1 MTTFIRVLV
10 VFRDM
15 NLKSILLVFALLL
28 VLSTASAY
36 GTSHTKILGLRELD
50 NKTIGIAADLT
61 VEVREGQGRVL
72 VETKPLTQIDTQAS
86 ARLATEVACSIL
98 ERDCSKLDFIYV
110 IKSDFGIIG
119 GPSAG
124 SAMTA
129 AAMAALQGTE
139 LYQNVFVTGT
149 ITPSGNLG
157 HVGGMLEKA
166 EAAYGA
172 GADIFIIPT
181 HQELVYVDNSDEPI
195 NLTTLAEKNWGLKV
209 IPADDIIDAYKHLT
223 GYQITVRIVTS
234 SDIASQKYDDI
245 MKKLSDELIHEAE
258 KNYNK
263 ADGDLIASALEL
275 GNEDEIKQLLQQAD
289 EQLDLSKDSYANN
302 NFYSA
307 SSFSVRS
314 LLHSNLAKHKTGY
327 FADTTGTY
335 LESKLSEINFSISVF
350 ETLFIKNKI
359 VDHYGDIEIYA
370 VVLDRL
376 REAELMMDEAYE
388 AFYEE
393 DFERAIYLM
402 SYAEVRKNTAYNWVS
417 LISEFKG
424 NLYLQFDS
432 VNLKEKSL
440 ERIEQSKTSIMYAE
454 TVVDNRILAGAKE
467 HLESAID
474 AYNDGKFVFAL
485 FEASKARAESN
496 LAMEIRSVT
505 DETLDYKLSSL
516 ENEARVSIKKAQEK
530 GLLPILALS

>member
-1 MTTFIRVLV
+1 MKLIDITRPIYTGMWNYSEPMGSLLGQFKLT
-10 VFRDM
+10 
-15 NLKSILLVFALLL
+15 NLKFEFGGEKYSI
-28 VLSTASAY
+28 
-36 GTSHTKILGLRELD
+36 ELFD
-50 NKTIGIAADLT
+50 G
-61 VEVREGQGRVL
+61 
-72 VETKPLTQIDTQAS
+72 
-86 ARLATEVACSIL
+86 
-98 ERDCSKLDFIYV
+98 F
-110 IKSDFGIIG
+110 
-119 GPSAG
+119 
-124 SAMTA
+124 
-129 AAMAALQGTE
+129 
-139 LYQNVFVTGT
+139 
-149 ITPSGNLG
+149 
-157 HVGGMLEKA
+157 KA
-166 EAAYGA
+166 
-172 GADIFIIPT
+172 
-181 HQELVYVDNSDEPI
+181 Q
-195 NLTTLAEKNWGLKV
+195 
-209 IPADDIIDAYKHLT
+209 
-223 GYQITVRIVTS
+223 
-234 SDIASQKYDDI
+234 
-245 MKKLSDELIHEAE
+245 
-258 KNYNK
+258 
-263 ADGDLIASALEL
+263 
-275 GNEDEIKQLLQQAD
+275 
-289 EQLDLSKDSYANN
+289 
-302 NFYSA
+302 
-307 SSFSVRS
+307 
-314 LLHSNLAKHKTGY
+314 
-327 FADTTGTY
+327 TGTY

-530 GLLPILALS
+530 GLLPILALSYLEFGMTLKETEPVQSLIFLSYSKEMAQISEDLYEATVGKPVSSGVDIDKYYDFSSTLDAQSRLYLQLATLLTGFLCGVSVVIYAIDKKK